1 MPSSEPP
8 CFAPTSTS
16 CMIPSSPWPPITRAS
31 PASAA
36 TASIRAAAA
45 TSTGSGDF
53 AISSRPPTSAPDR
66 PTSLRAHQS
75 DILTIRFTD
84 IANPGGQQAMDAI
97 QLLKN
102 DHKKVEKIFT
112 DLENK
117 TDDRRAL
124 FPELDRELTVHAEI
138 EEKVFYP
145 AAKQAEPTRDLVL
158 ESIEEHK
165 QIKLV
170 LADLEQTDMR
180 TAEWGA
186 GLKVL
191 KEDVMHHVGE
201 EENDLFPKVQKILS
215 KEQLEDL
222 GTRMEAMKS
231 QLLSATR
238 SR

>member
-1 MPSSEPP
+1 
-8 CFAPTSTS
+8 
-16 CMIPSSPWPPITRAS
+16 
-31 PASAA
+31 
-36 TASIRAAAA
+36 
-45 TSTGSGDF
+45 
-53 AISSRPPTSAPDR
+53 
-66 PTSLRAHQS
+66 
-75 DILTIRFTD
+75 
-84 IANPGGQQAMDAI
+84 MDAI

-102 DHKKVEKIFT
+102 DHKKVEKIFS

-138 EEKVFYP
+138 EEKIFYP
-145 AAKQAEPTRDLVL
+145 AAKQVEPTRDLVL

-165 QIKLV
+165 QIKMV

-186 GLKVL
+186 DLKVL

-201 EENDLFPKVQKILS
+201 EEDELFPKIQQLLS
-215 KEQLEDL
+215 KEQLADL
-222 GTRMEAMKS
+222 GSRMEAMKM
-231 QLLSATR
+231 QLLSAVK

>member
-1 MPSSEPP
+1 
-8 CFAPTSTS
+8 
-16 CMIPSSPWPPITRAS
+16 
-31 PASAA
+31 
-36 TASIRAAAA
+36 
-45 TSTGSGDF
+45 
-53 AISSRPPTSAPDR
+53 
-66 PTSLRAHQS
+66 
-75 DILTIRFTD
+75 
-84 IANPGGQQAMDAI
+84 MDAI

-165 QIKLV
+165 QIKMV

-222 GTRMEAMKS
+222 GTRMEAMKT